1 MQKLF
6 LRAVAGLYY
15 GDVLGPIKTQYII
28 INGGHQNS
36 VLKRYSDNNENK
48 AFLKS
53 EINFCTH

>member
-36 VLKRYSDNNENK
+36 VLKKYSDNEIK
-48 AFLKS
+48 AFLKP
-53 EINFCTH
+53 